1 MPKIYESLPTYHE
14 EVAHEKQMQ
23 ERGKLRSNKRRL
35 QHIKRGEESV
45 TSYGKEMVRQTI
57 RPLAQAIQ
65 EYLIYQDEKSG
76 GRPEIAFQHL
86 CEVEPEI
93 SALITATHVINTVT
107 QHKPFT
113 GSCISLGGKIETEVA
128 MHTFKHRNAVLYST
142 IMDDLNNRPTRHYTY
157 RRRKMRES
165 AKRANVEW
173 TEWSKT
179 DKLHVGIRLV
189 ELMVT
194 ATGMI
199 EIGHDIIK
207 KKKTKVIKV
216 TQKTMEWINQR
227 NAWNE
232 LLAPEYEPM
241 IALPLGWTS
250 PTGGGYPHLRLDL
263 VKQRN
268 KRFKEELANFQMPEV
283 YEAVNNM
290 QSTPF
295 QINRFIFD
303 VMNHAWD
310 NGCEWGGMPSSE
322 LEPFPNRPHDID
334 TNKDALLAYK
344 IAKREVHD
352 EHAVVKSKRILF
364 SKILNAAK
372 GIVKHEEI
380 YYPLQLDFRGRVYC
394 VPAFLNYQS
403 VGGAKALIRFARG
416 KAITHE
422 NKGIFWLAVHG
433 ANCWGND
440 KVALADRHQWVQ
452 ENTEWI
458 VACGKDPIGNLQWND
473 ADEPYQFLAFC
484 DEWARY
490 QEEGEGFVS
499 HIPVAV
505 DGSCNG
511 LQLYSLMLRDEH
523 AGKLVNLTVTDKPQD
538 IYQAVADNVIEML
551 EKDAAKGNFYAQQW
565 LKYGISRKITKRP
578 IMTICYGSTRY
589 SCTDFVL
596 EEIKKAARLGRPH
609 PFDKKRVLE
618 ACTYLSKAIW
628 ASIGDNLAS
637 ARQGMDFLQS
647 IARIICK
654 DQLPIHWI
662 NPVGFP
668 IWQSYPEVRSMRVK
682 AHLMGE
688 VIKPRLNKELDTTD
702 RRKMVNGVAANF
714 VHSLDSACMMETV
727 NLCAKR
733 GISNF
738 CNVHDSFGTTA
749 ADVHMLSET
758 LRDAFVKIFQD
769 DVLQDFR
776 DGIAKLLPE
785 KYRDKLPEVPAKGN
799 LNLDDLRQS
808 EFFFA

>member
-1 MPKIYESLPTYHE
+1 MAKIYESLPTYQD
-14 EVAHEKQMQ
+14 EVAHEKEMQ
-23 ERGKLRSNKRRL
+23 ESGKLRTNKRRL
-35 QHIKRGEESV
+35 EHVQRGEESV
-45 TSYGKEMVRQTI
+45 TSYGKVMVRETI
-57 RPLAQAIQ
+57 RPLAKAIQ
-65 EYLIYQDEKSG
+65 EYLINQDDKTG

-93 SALITATHVINTVT
+93 SALITAKHVINTVT
-107 QHKPFT
+107 QQKPFT
-113 GSCISLGGKIETEVA
+113 GSCIALGGKIETEVA
-128 MHTFKHRNAVLYST
+128 MKTFKLTNSELYAT
-142 IMDDLNNRPTRHYTY
+142 IMEDLNNRPTRHYTY
-157 RRRKMRES
+157 RRRKLRES
-165 AKRANVEW
+165 ANRADVGW
-173 TEWSKT
+173 VEWSKT

-189 ELMVT
+189 EMMAV

-199 EIGHDIIK
+199 EIGHDIVK

-216 TQKTMEWINQR
+216 TQKTLDWIKQR

-232 LLAPEYEPM
+232 LLSPEYEPM
-241 IALPLGWTS
+241 VSVPLAWTS
-250 PTGGGYPHLRLDL
+250 PTGGGYDKLQLDL

-268 KRFKEELANFQMPEV
+268 KRFKEELLNFPMPQV
-283 YEAVNNM
+283 YQAVNNM
-290 QSTPF
+290 QATPF
-295 QINRFIFD
+295 QINRFILD

-310 NGCEWGGMPSSE
+310 NGLEWGEMPSSE
-322 LEPFPNRPHDID
+322 LKPFPNKPHDID
-334 TNKDALLAYK
+334 TNKAALLKYK
-344 IAKREVHD
+344 AEKREVHD

-364 SKILNAAK
+364 SKVLTAARK
-372 GIVKHEEI
+372 FYDYDKI

-403 VGGAKALIRFARG
+403 VGGAKALIRFANG
-416 KAITHE
+416 KAITE
-422 NKGIFWLAVHG
+422 KNKGIFWLAVHG

-440 KVALADRHQWVQ
+440 KVALEDRHQWVLD
-452 ENTEWI
+452 NTEWI
-458 VACGKDPIGNLQWND
+458 AACGKDPIANLQWND
-473 ADEPYQFLAFC
+473 ADSPYQFLAFC
-484 DEWARY
+484 DEWARF
-490 QEEGEGFVS
+490 QEEGEGFIS
-499 HIPVAV
+499 HLPVAV

-538 IYQAVADNVIEML
+538 IYQAVADNVRERL
-551 EKDAAKGNFYAQQW
+551 RQDATDGKPWAQAW
-565 LKYGISRKITKRP
+565 LNYGVTRKITKRP

-596 EEIKKAARLGRPH
+596 EEIKKAARLGKGH
-609 PFDKKRVLE
+609 PFTKTNVLE
-618 ACTYLSKAIW
+618 ACTYLAKAIW
-628 ASIGDNLAS
+628 SSIGDNLAS

-654 DQLPIHWI
+654 DQLPIFWK

-668 IWQSYPEVRSMRVK
+668 IWQSYPETRSMRVK

-688 VIKPRLNKELDTTD
+688 VIKPRLNKDLDTTD

-727 NLCAKR
+727 NLCAKK
-733 GISNF
+733 GITNF

-749 ADVHMLSET
+749 ADVHMLNET

-776 DGIAKLLPE
+776 DGIEVLLPE
-785 KYRDKLPEVPAKGN
+785 KDRELLPDVPEKGK

>member
-1 MPKIYESLPTYHE
+1 MAKIYESLPTYQD
-14 EVAHEKQMQ
+14 EVAHEKQML
-23 ERGKLRSNKRRL
+23 ENGKLRTNKRRL
-35 QHIKRGEESV
+35 EHVQRGEESV
-45 TSYGKEMVRQTI
+45 TSYGKEMVKRTI
-57 RPLAQAIQ
+57 RPLAKLIQ
-65 EYLIYQDEKSG
+65 EYLIEQDDKTG

-93 SALITATHVINTVT
+93 SALITAKHVINTVT
-107 QHKPFT
+107 QQKPFT
-113 GSCISLGGKIETEVA
+113 GSCIALGGKLETEVA
-128 MHTFKHRNAVLYST
+128 MKTFKITNSELYET
-142 IMDDLNNRPTRHYTY
+142 IMRDLDARPTRHYTY
-157 RRRKMRES
+157 RRRKLRES
-165 AKRANVEW
+165 ANRAGVGW
-173 TEWSKT
+173 LEWSKT

-189 ELMVT
+189 EMMVL
-194 ATGMI
+194 ATGLI
-199 EIGHDIIK
+199 EIGHDIVK

-216 TQKTMEWINQR
+216 TQKTMEWIKHR
-227 NAWNE
+227 SAWNE
-232 LLAPEYEPM
+232 LLSPEYIPM
-241 IALPLGWTS
+241 VTRPLGWTS
-250 PTGGGYPHLRLDL
+250 PQGGGYDLLKLDL

-268 KRFKEELANFQMPEV
+268 KRYKEELASYQMPAV
-283 YEAVNNM
+283 YSAVNHM
-290 QSTPF
+290 QATPF

-310 NGCEWGGMPSSE
+310 KGLEWGSMPSSE
-322 LEPFPNRPHDID
+322 LPPFPNKPHDID
-334 TNKDALLAYK
+334 TNETALKKYK
-344 IAKREVHD
+344 ADKREVHD
-352 EHAVVKSKRILF
+352 EHAVIKSKRILF
-364 SKILNAAK
+364 TKVLLAAK
-372 GIVKHEEI
+372 KCLNYEEI

-403 VGGAKALIRFARG
+403 VGGAKALIRFANG
-416 KAITHE
+416 KPITHE
-422 NKGIFWLAVHG
+422 NKGIFWLAIHG

-440 KVALADRHQWVQ
+440 KVALADRHKWVE

-458 VACGKDPIGNLQWND
+458 EACGKDPIANLQWND

-490 QEEGEGFVS
+490 KQEGEGFIS

-511 LQLYSLMLRDEH
+511 LQLYSLMLRDEK

-538 IYQAVADNVIEML
+538 IYQAVADSVREKVR
-551 EKDAAKGNFYAQQW
+551 KDATDGIPFAQAW
-565 LKYGISRKITKRP
+565 LNYGITRKITKRP

-596 EEIKKAARLGRPH
+596 EEIKKAARKGKPH
-609 PFDKKRVLE
+609 PFTKLNILQ
-618 ACTYLSKAIW
+618 ACTYLAKAIW
-628 ASIGDNLAS
+628 ASIGDNLSS
-637 ARQGMDFLQS
+637 ARQGMDFLQA

-654 DQLPIHWI
+654 DQLPIHWV

-668 IWQSYPEVRSMRVK
+668 IWQSYPETRSMRVK

-733 GISNF
+733 GITNF

-749 ADVHMLSET
+749 ADVHVLNET

-776 DGIAKLLPE
+776 DGIEKLIPE
-785 KYRDKLPEVPAKGN
+785 KERGKLPQVPEKGN